1 MTAPAHPGPRRPLV
15 QLVLLR
21 LHARQTLRGAQ
32 DDEATTGEAK
42 SICGTI
48 DARQHGD
55 RYSDRDELSVVFPL
69 PRRRIART
77 RDECRAGGTA
87 PLAGAPRRFSWGNSI
102 RSRSGRGSRETS
114 MFRSL
119 LFLLP
124 LIALLGEGQSA
135 SARLSI
141 GAYTRLHPRLMT
153 SPPMARRPM
162 MRIVMPWRVRRW
174 AGLR

>member
-1 MTAPAHPGPRRPLV
+1 
-15 QLVLLR
+15 
-21 LHARQTLRGAQ
+21 
-32 DDEATTGEAK
+32 
-42 SICGTI
+42 
-48 DARQHGD
+48 
-55 RYSDRDELSVVFPL
+55 
-69 PRRRIART
+69 
-77 RDECRAGGTA
+77 
-87 PLAGAPRRFSWGNSI
+87 
-102 RSRSGRGSRETS
+102 

-141 GAYTRLHPRLMT
+141 GAYTRLHQRLMT
-153 SPPMARRPM
+153 SPPLARRPM